1 MIPIIGFGWHSGSAT
16 TEEETRVSGEPP
28 TQYENVPIDLEIHP
42 DPVTVNRWENPPVS
56 TTVVR
61 AYQPVRPTPPPPSGA
76 SRRTVLG
83 VLVGVATVGGLTWLG
98 SRNESVTEWQG
109 GYQTEDDDPFDDAND
124 EPDDSGSL
132 DLDGQ
137 SVDAPPG
144 WTVDANTGSRGLLHK
159 GDNQVLLVVYG
170 TDATTAIAEIA
181 SALERSNSPLVG
193 TASTYGTQTRDG
205 AGVTLSGTGKYQ
217 GKGAREVTE
226 LRLDTDNS
234 RGLFIRQIL
243 TAPKDS
249 TIAKQAASLASGLR
263 GDWPW

>member
-1 MIPIIGFGWHSGSAT
+1 M
-16 TEEETRVSGEPP
+16 SGELP
-28 TQYENVPIDLEIHP
+28 TRYENVPIDGEIHP

-61 AYQPVRPTPPPPSGA
+61 AYQPVKPTPPPAPAGA

-83 VLVGVATVGGLTWLG
+83 VLAGVAAMGGLVWVG
-98 SRNESVTEWQG
+98 SRNESVTGWEG
-109 GYQTEDDDPFDDAND
+109 GDQPDGDDPFDDAND
-124 EPDDSGSL
+124 EPDDSASL
-132 DLDGQ
+132 DFDGQ

-144 WTVDANTGSRGLLHK
+144 WAADANTGSRGLLHK
-159 GDNQVLLVVYG
+159 GDNQVLVVVYD
-170 TDATTAIAEIA
+170 TDATTAITEVAG
-181 SALERSNSPLVG
+181 ALERSNSPLVG
-193 TASTYGTQTRDG
+193 TVSTYGTQTRDG

-217 GKGAREVTE
+217 GKSAREVAE

-234 RGLFIRQIL
+234 QGLFIRQIL

-249 TIAKQAASLASGLR
+249 TIAKQAASLVSELR